1 MSSVEQQ
8 FCDFHEGVG
17 ILADK
22 AAWVLQQIRTN
33 DNTGFD
39 ILEELLERL
48 EELVLATPTPVVKR
62 D

>member
-22 AAWVLQQIRTN
+22 ASWVLQQIRTS